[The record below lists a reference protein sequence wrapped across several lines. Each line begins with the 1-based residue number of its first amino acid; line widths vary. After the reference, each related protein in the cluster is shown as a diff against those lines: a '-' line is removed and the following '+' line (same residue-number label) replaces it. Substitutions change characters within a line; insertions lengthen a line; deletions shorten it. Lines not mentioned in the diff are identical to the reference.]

1 MKRVFT
7 FTIVLLAALLQ
18 PGAAGAQESNFVPAA
33 WASPPP
39 SPGWTFTPTLVV
51 GSSWDDNV
59 LVRGNGDPARS
70 DVLSVLNP
78 RATLDFNGARGQ
90 LSATYDGAALFYR
103 DLNQLNSLDQ
113 RSTFSGRRL
122 VSKHVALF
130 VRNSAAAVPTTE
142 LVQLVAVPF
151 VRTGSRLEDLRTG
164 VEASFT
170 KRTSVLVSYDFQWVN
185 FDHSVPGT
193 EGLVGGHSHG
203 ISVALRHL
211 LTARL
216 ALTGDYDI
224 QHATLRLADQ
234 TFDVQNAW
242 VGVEYKLS
250 DVTRAFA
257 AGGISRLGATQLS
270 ADRTGPAWRIGL
282 NHQMR
287 RAGVDLLYSRS
298 FVPSYGF
305 GGTMQN
311 EELIGRL
318 QLPLGRRVYTTSSLS
333 WRRDDPLV
341 LGELPLRSYWVE
353 GSVGYA
359 ATPWVRFEV
368 FYAGTRQTINRPG
381 GELDRNR
388 VGIQVITA
396 KPVRIR

>member
-1 MKRVFT
+1 MNRGFT
-7 FTIVLLAALLQ
+7 FTIVLLAALLA
-18 PGAAGAQESNFVPAA
+18 PGAAAAQESNFVPST
-33 WASPPP
+33 WANPQP
-39 SPGWTFTPTLVV
+39 SAGWTFTPTLVV
-51 GSSWDDNV
+51 GSGWDDNV
-59 LVRGNGDPARS
+59 LVRGNGDVAPG
-70 DVLSVLNP
+70 DVVSVLNP
-78 RATLDFNGARGQ
+78 RASLDFNGARGQ
-90 LSATYDGAALFYR
+90 LTATYDGAALFYR

-113 RSTFSGRRL
+113 RTTFDGRRL
-122 VSKHVALF
+122 ISKHVALF

-164 VEASFT
+164 VEVEFT
-170 KRTSVLVSYDFQWVN
+170 KRTSMIASYDFQWVN

-203 ISVALRHL
+203 VSFALRHL

-216 ALTGDYDI
+216 ALTGDYDV

-234 TFDVQNAW
+234 TFDIQNAW

-257 AGGISRLGATQLS
+257 AGGISRLGVTQFS
-270 ADRTGPAWRIGL
+270 ADRTGPAWRMGI

-311 EELIGRL
+311 EELTGRL
-318 QLPLGRRVYTTSSLS
+318 QLPLGRRVYTTSALS
-333 WRRDDPLV
+333 WRRDDPL
-341 LGELPLRSYWVE
+341 LIGQLPLRSYWVE

-368 FYAGTRQTINRPG
+368 FYAGTRQTIDRPG